1 MSLVSSKFSLLP
13 TPARKKRETEPEE
26 PGVRPVKLP
35 RADEISVEQT
45 PRQTQPTR
53 RLPSSAPVCV
63 CLYKYTDCAADLWD
77 LFQGKDNT
85 PLFQVQISHQ
95 AQRSLCFSMR
105 DSFNDYLAA
114 AHADHATM
122 PQTLQQLETAA
133 GVKLVS
139 ADKADPESVGCFVQW
154 RVSFYCVD
162 LANFLILLDG
172 WFRYKEKQL
181 AREEPFQVVLH
192 PHLGVDVSEE
202 DLGYEHYTVEEPAAV
217 LPYSSSKPILS
228 PGSV

>member
-77 LFQGKDNT
+77 LFRRQHPVVSSANFT
-85 PLFQVQISHQ
+85 PSSAQPLF
-95 AQRSLCFSMR
+95 
-105 DSFNDYLAA
+105 FNA
-114 AHADHATM
+114 
-122 PQTLQQLETAA
+122 
-133 GVKLVS
+133 
-139 ADKADPESVGCFVQW
+139 
-154 RVSFYCVD
+154 
-162 LANFLILLDG
+162 
-172 WFRYKEKQL
+172 
-181 AREEPFQVVLH
+181 
-192 PHLGVDVSEE
+192 
-202 DLGYEHYTVEEPAAV
+202 
-217 LPYSSSKPILS
+217 
-228 PGSV
+228 